1 MKHQPFQGAPRPS
14 QAHAYRKVAVIG
26 AGSWGTALAATLARA
41 GVEARIWGRDQE
53 VIDAIS
59 DMFQDD
65 EQAQKEHVNIL
76 DFCLDLEANE
86 LIDDEQFNFM
96 EI

>member
-1 MKHQPFQGAPRPS
+1 MANPRTK
-14 QAHAYRKVAVIG
+14 QLNFN
-26 AGSWGTALAATLARA
+26 TDE
-41 GVEARIWGRDQE
+41 VETEQLL
-53 VIDAIS
+53 

-65 EQAQKEHVNIL
+65 EQAQKEHVDIL

>member
-1 MKHQPFQGAPRPS
+1 MANPRTK
-14 QAHAYRKVAVIG
+14 QLNFNTDEIE
-26 AGSWGTALAATLARA
+26 TEQLL
-41 GVEARIWGRDQE
+41 
-53 VIDAIS
+53 

-65 EQAQKEHVNIL
+65 EILEKEHVDIL

>member
-1 MKHQPFQGAPRPS
+1 MTNPTIKQLNFNTDEIETEQ
-14 QAHAYRKVAVIG
+14 
-26 AGSWGTALAATLARA
+26 LL
-41 GVEARIWGRDQE
+41 
-53 VIDAIS
+53 

-65 EQAQKEHVNIL
+65 EQAKKEHVNIL

-86 LIDDEQFNFM
+86 LIDDEKFNFM

>member
-1 MKHQPFQGAPRPS
+1 M
-14 QAHAYRKVAVIG
+14 
-26 AGSWGTALAATLARA
+26 ARTKQLNFNTD
-41 GVEARIWGRDQE
+41 EIETEQLLD
-53 VIDAIS
+53 I
-59 DMFQDD
+59 FQDD
-65 EQAQKEHVNIL
+65 EQAQKEHVDIL